1 MGQFVQLQ
9 PVSHDQHLNNSN
21 ASYEDFK
28 ATIPSP
34 LIDKDLFASY
44 PEQSESRNP
53 CSNHVIQKLL
63 VYLIISVFSI
73 LYMWFVIYVTH
84 TDPYSP
90 DGDFI
95 YKHHLKTN
103 QYGIDYYVKSG
114 FDKKYPIGSPE
125 RAELEKS
132 INNDYLDSLQSEC
145 HDELWGKWTSLHPHD
160 YSTPNCDELKSMDV
174 KIIPFSSMI
183 ED

>member
-1 MGQFVQLQ
+1 MGQFVELQ

-53 CSNHVIQKLL
+53 
-63 VYLIISVFSI
+63 Y
-73 LYMWFVIYVTH
+73 
-84 TDPYSP
+84 PYSP

-125 RAELEKS
+125 RADLEKS
-132 INNDYLDSLQSEC
+132 IINDYLDSLQSEC
-145 HDELWGKWTSLHPHD
+145 HDELWGKWTSLHPHGCKNNSIFFND
-160 YSTPNCDELKSMDV
+160 
-174 KIIPFSSMI
+174 
-183 ED
+183 